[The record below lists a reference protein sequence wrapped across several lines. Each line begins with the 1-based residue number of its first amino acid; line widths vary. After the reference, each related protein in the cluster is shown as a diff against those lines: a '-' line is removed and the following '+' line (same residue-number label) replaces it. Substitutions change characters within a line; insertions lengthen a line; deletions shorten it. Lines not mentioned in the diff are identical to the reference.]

1 MNYFCLDLREHATK
15 IISYEK
21 NEMIPLTKEEKKLI
35 VLQENALYAKERSLG
50 LMMTI
55 KNIIKL
61 EIIDTILGNVEVL
74 LMIFPT

>member
-1 MNYFCLDLREHATK
+1 MKQFWLDLREHATK

-35 VLQENALYAKERSLG
+35 VLLENALYAKERSLV

-74 LMIFPT
+74 LMIFAT